1 MKSAKQQRP
10 VPIALAAAACDLRLK
25 PRALGVT
32 PGTRAESVKDLS
44 AYSFGTLHRMAAR
57 SEEQL
62 NAIIDKLVK
71 DVELAVHAMYR
82 GDVRQ
87 NTAKARTDG
96 HRRVAYD
103 ALRPLISPT
112 SAPALTAPGS
122 SAAIPADEATAI
134 TRCILAWLP
143 MGAPSAAA
151 NDSRCVAANRELFPT
166 WGEREQARQAVKRL
180 HG

>member
-1 MKSAKQQRP
+1 
-10 VPIALAAAACDLRLK
+10 
-25 PRALGVT
+25 
-32 PGTRAESVKDLS
+32 
-44 AYSFGTLHRMAAR
+44 MAAR

-96 HRRVAYD
+96 HRRAAYE
-103 ALRPLISPT
+103 ALRPLISTTAAASPSMQASPSSL
-112 SAPALTAPGS
+112 SAT
-122 SAAIPADEATAI
+122 DVTVI
-134 TRCILAWLP
+134 TRCIMAWLP
-143 MGAPSAAA
+143 MGAPSSAAS
-151 NDSRCVAANRELFPT
+151 DSRCIAAGRELLPT
-166 WGEREQARQAVKRL
+166 WGEREQAREAVKRL